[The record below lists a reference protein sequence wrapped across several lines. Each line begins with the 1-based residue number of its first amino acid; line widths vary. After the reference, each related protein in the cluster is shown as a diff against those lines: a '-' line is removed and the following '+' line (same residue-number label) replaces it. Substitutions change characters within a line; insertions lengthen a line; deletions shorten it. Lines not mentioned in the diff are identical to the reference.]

1 MRPIASIGAATAN
14 PLIPAAQIGAVGI
27 GRGVDALTGRRS
39 RVRRYIEQNAGPGG
53 IPQQTLPSLRAAA
66 IAEDEQQ
73 QQAAEAQVAAD
84 AARQAESEQI
94 NIELARRNA
103 PPVPTHHK
111 ARWKTPPGLDRDG
124 VAQMLCGY

>member
-1 MRPIASIGAATAN
+1 M
-14 PLIPAAQIGAVGI
+14 
-27 GRGVDALTGRRS
+27 
-39 RVRRYIEQNAGPGG
+39 RRYIEQNAGQGG

-94 NIELARRNA
+94 NLELARRNA
-103 PPVPTHHK
+103 PPVPNSPQGTMED
-111 ARWKTPPGLDRDG
+111 ATGLDRNG
-124 VAQMLCGY
+124 VAQMLRKLRKTDTFGPTLGKYYR